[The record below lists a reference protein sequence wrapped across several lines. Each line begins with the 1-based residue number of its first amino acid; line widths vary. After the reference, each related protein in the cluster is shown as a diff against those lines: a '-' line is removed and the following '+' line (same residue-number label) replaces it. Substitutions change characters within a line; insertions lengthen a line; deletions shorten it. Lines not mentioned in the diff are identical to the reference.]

1 MPVSSTATIRPR
13 IGVLLALAGLLV
25 AAAGCSGQAA
35 TTEAEATATS
45 TLGTRPVSQAPA
57 VPRARTDRFDGARAM
72 ALLRAQ
78 VRMGPR
84 PAGSPTLRR
93 LAVRLRD
100 RLPNGRFEAVPGE
113 PAGMRNVVGHLPG
126 RSPALLVGAH
136 YDTKEIPGFVGAND
150 GAAGTAAVVE
160 LARSLRTG
168 RRACSREI
176 RFVLFDGEES
186 PDDRLDFYT
195 SGLRGSRAYA
205 ARHASDI
212 GSVVIADF
220 IAGHGVRLPREAGSD
235 PRLWARLRASAARV
249 GVGAVFP
256 PGVTPE
262 ILDDHTPFARA
273 GVPAIDLIDFT
284 YPHFH
289 RTSDNLAA
297 VSQRSLD
304 AVGEALADFLRR
316 EADRTCR

>member
-1 MPVSSTATIRPR
+1 
-13 IGVLLALAGLLV
+13 
-25 AAAGCSGQAA
+25 
-35 TTEAEATATS
+35 
-45 TLGTRPVSQAPA
+45 
-57 VPRARTDRFDGARAM
+57 
-72 ALLRAQ
+72 
-78 VRMGPR
+78 
-84 PAGSPTLRR
+84 
-93 LAVRLRD
+93 VRLRD
-100 RLPNGRFEAVPGE
+100 RLPNGRFEAVPGS
-113 PAGMRNVVGHLPG
+113 PPGMRNIVGHLPG
-126 RSPALLVGAH
+126 RAPALVVGAH
-136 YDTKEIPGFVGAND
+136 YDTKDIPGFVGAND

-160 LARSLRTG
+160 LARVMRSG
-168 RRACSREI
+168 RRACAREV

-205 ARHASDI
+205 ARHSRQI
-212 GSVVIADF
+212 GSVVVVDF

-256 PGVTPE
+256 PGGFPE

-273 GVPAIDLIDFT
+273 GIPAIDLIDFT

-289 RTSDNLAA
+289 RTSDDLRA

-316 EADRTCR
+316 ESERTCR